1 MLLCKV
7 ALIYPPTIPFHNL
20 SSPDYEYE
28 RARYYIKDRFANIV
42 TKPHRDG
49 AGEIIKDWHKEH
61 NCFQHFTVATDTENI
76 KKVFESCKTIIIQE
90 HLRELNLQ

>member
-1 MLLCKV
+1 MTLTLLS
-7 ALIYPPTIPFHNL
+7 

-28 RARYYIKDRFANIV
+28 RARYFIKDRFANIV

>member
-1 MLLCKV
+1 MSTF
-7 ALIYPPTIPFHNL
+7 AF
-20 SSPDYEYE
+20 SPDYEYE
-28 RARYYIKDRFANIV
+28 RARLYIKERFANIV

-49 AGEIIKDWHKEH
+49 AGEIVRDWHKDH

-76 KKVFESCKTIIIQE
+76 EKVFESCKTIIIQE